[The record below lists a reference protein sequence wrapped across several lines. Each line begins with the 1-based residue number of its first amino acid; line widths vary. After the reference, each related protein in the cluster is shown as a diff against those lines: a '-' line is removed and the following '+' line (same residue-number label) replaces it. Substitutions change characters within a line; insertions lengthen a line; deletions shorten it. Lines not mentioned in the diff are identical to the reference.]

1 MCELLSG
8 SLKKD
13 YIFKYYNFS
22 QPKIEVSQ
30 FLRTHPKFVY
40 AQWRLSSNI
49 QKYSPIMNFPKNS
62 PRWSGS
68 LYTVIFELIILTI
81 SPSEQ
86 FDTSICLLA
95 ILLVSLNEALKVSI
109 TTGSFKNL
117 EKKEVEKN

>member
-1 MCELLSG
+1 M
-8 SLKKD
+8 
-13 YIFKYYNFS
+13 
-22 QPKIEVSQ
+22 Q
-30 FLRTHPKFVY
+30 T
-40 AQWRLSSNI
+40 
-49 QKYSPIMNFPKNS
+49 YSPTMNFPKNS

-109 TTGSFKNL
+109 TTGSLKNL
-117 EKKEVEKN
+117 EKKEVGKNWDSSEAILPTKGSAFAEVVQPINRQKIKLIIIFFVI